1 MQVVVADSSPYL
13 LVVKNIFKYNNDR
26 YIIIYEEKDDDMS
39 KKFYNISNDYLFKN
53 VFYDENNLKLLLKE
67 FYNIDCKKVIIK
79 SENIF
84 KENKMVKCGILDML
98 LEIDG
103 VYYLLE
109 MQNINR
115 YDFTKRLLKY
125 TSDIIHK
132 YGLVKFDK
140 NETVNYDEL
149 KQVKTLAII
158 NYGVN
163 DYDYFN
169 KANLKLENNKI
180 FTDNTEYNIVCPR
193 KDKNKSPLSKM
204 FTCNNLKEIEE
215 FKNDEVYGKIYELI
229 RKYNENKEEWMKM
242 DDIAW
247 AMINEGENYNG
258 AYNCGHREGYN
269 EGVIFGEKRGANIE
283 RKKRNIEIAKNLLK
297 EVSDINF
304 ISRITGLSV
313 NKIKTLKKEVI
324 KSKI

>member
-1 MQVVVADSSPYL
+1 
-13 LVVKNIFKYNNDR
+13 
-26 YIIIYEEKDDDMS
+26 MS
-39 KKFYNISNDYLFKN
+39 KRFYTITNDYLFKN
-53 VFYDENNLKLLLKE
+53 VFYDEDNLKLLLKE
-67 FYNIDCKKVIIK
+67 FFDIDSRKVSIK

-84 KENKMVKCGILDML
+84 RENKMIKCGILDML

-103 VYYLLE
+103 NFYILE
-109 MQNINR
+109 MQNVNR
-115 YDFTKRLLKY
+115 YDFAKRLLKY

-132 YGLVKFDK
+132 YGLSKTKGKTID
-140 NETVNYDEL
+140 YDDL
-149 KQVKTLAII
+149 KKVKTLAII
-158 NYGVN
+158 NYGIKN
-163 DYDYFN
+163 YNYFN
-169 KANLKLENNKI
+169 KVNLKLENNQI

-204 FTCNNLKEIEE
+204 FTCKSLKEIEA
-215 FKNDEVYGKIYELI
+215 FKNDKTYGKIYELI
-229 RKYNENKEEWMKM
+229 KKYNEDKEEWMKM